1 MLQPHKVENFFLY
14 AENQK
19 EVEDFVKAAH
29 AFIEENRL
37 EGRAVTA
44 AKLSEALPKW
54 KSNPFVRGGII
65 NFLK

>member
-1 MLQPHKVENFFLY
+1 MPTPHKVESLYLY

-19 EVEDFVKAAH
+19 EIEDFVKAAH
-29 AFIEENRL
+29 AFIEEQRL

-44 AKLSEALPKW
+44 AKLAEALPKW
-54 KSNPFVRGGII
+54 KSNPFVKNGII